1 MLGVSWEADGVPCK
15 IKTLFVMVGLIRI
28 ISFISMK
35 KKEER
40 NGNEITFEINE
51 ITMKIAFE
59 TNIKVFV

>member
-35 KKEER
+35 KKER

-51 ITMKIAFE
+51 ITMKIAFK